1 MSELIPC
8 RALEVHCGFALDD
21 ACRLPRD
28 AGGCLTHRCAASSI
42 LALSTHDGRCD
53 AEKAVIDWCSIKPC
67 VTGAAQKS
75 GPRHLRGLFFQL
87 FAHLAPAAEISM
99 KICVIARHCD
109 VLKWAH
115 VAIAQQ
121 TLA

>member
-28 AGGCLTHRCAASSI
+28 AGGCLTHRC
-42 LALSTHDGRCD
+42 
-53 AEKAVIDWCSIKPC
+53 EKTVVDWCGTKPC

-75 GPRHLRGLFFQL
+75 GHRHLRGLFFQL
-87 FAHLAPAAEISM
+87 FAHLAPAAEVSVEIS
-99 KICVIARHCD
+99 IIARSCD
-109 VLKWAH
+109 VLERAH